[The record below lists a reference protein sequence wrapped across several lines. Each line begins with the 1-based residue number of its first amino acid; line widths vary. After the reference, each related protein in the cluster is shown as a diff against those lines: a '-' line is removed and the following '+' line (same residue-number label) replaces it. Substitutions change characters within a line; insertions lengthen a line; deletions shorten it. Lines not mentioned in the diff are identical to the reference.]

1 MRNLNDVDLI
11 LARMIELLCY
21 GSFDDWAVV
30 LEKIKKG
37 FEVDPK
43 DSSLKMLSMYGGV
56 GSLND
61 VVLYRDGQP
70 LVQENDELDNLR
82 AQLYELCKNSAMGRC
97 NK

>member
-1 MRNLNDVDLI
+1 
-11 LARMIELLCY
+11 MIELLCY

-43 DSSLKMLSMYGGV
+43 DSSLKMLSMYGV

-70 LVQENDELDNLR
+70 LVQENDELDNLWVSFN
-82 AQLYELCKNSAMGRC
+82 ELCKNSAMGGATS
-97 NK
+97 KVAEYGP

>member
-43 DSSLKMLSMYGGV
+43 DSSLKMLSMYGGW
-56 GSLND
+56 GL
-61 VVLYRDGQP
+61 LMM
-70 LVQENDELDNLR
+70 
-82 AQLYELCKNSAMGRC
+82 LCFIEMASH
-97 NK
+97 